1 MTEAVW
7 ESLSA
12 THPVGTE
19 DLERNTPLYIDV
31 SIAWELG
38 MRYPDYIT
46 KTTPQERLLYQLFLA
61 LRNAKEEY
69 AHTKTQAEAEIA
81 REMSQPGG
89 PPVRP

>member
-1 MTEAVW
+1 MW
-7 ESLSA
+7 EHLSA
-12 THPVGTE
+12 AHPVGTD

-38 MRYPDYIT
+38 MRYPDYIA

-61 LRNAKEEY
+61 LRSAKEEQ
-69 AHTKTQAEAEIA
+69 AHAKMQADAEITK
-81 REMSQPGG
+81 EMSQPGG